1 MINTNLFRSACSACS
16 ASPQLTAL
24 DRQKF
29 DSWLRGKSKLM
40 PVLPKK
46 TKGEEPL
53 TVYDF
58 EINTATLVWVK
69 FVRYVIRLLVVLVVY
84 HSVPT
89 LYHLCTHSV
98 PTLYHLC
105 THYRRLNRDAP
116 SFFWS
121 SSVVPVF
128 GSFSGW
134 TTIDESDQVESRK
147 I

>member
-84 HSVPT
+84 HSV
-89 LYHLCTHSV
+89 LLCTHSV
-98 PTLYHLC
+98 PTVYPLPKIEQRCSIFFLVLFGSAC
-105 THYRRLNRDAP
+105 LWI
-116 SFFWS
+116 FFWL
-121 SSVVPVF
+121 
-128 GSFSGW
+128 
-134 TTIDESDQVESRK
+134 DYN
-147 I
+147 